1 MRQPW
6 VMVASDGGYAPPEQR
21 TGGHPRS
28 NGTFTRVLG
37 HYSRDL
43 GLFPLGEAI
52 RRMTSLPADFLGLRD
67 RGRLAAGC
75 IADVVVF
82 DPATVRDNATY
93 LDPNALSS
101 GIRQVFVNG
110 EWALR
115 DGEPTGL
122 APGRFVPRS
131 DPAASA
137 PCALSGGR

>member
-1 MRQPW
+1 
-6 VMVASDGGYAPPEQR
+6 
-21 TGGHPRS
+21 
-28 NGTFTRVLG
+28 
-37 HYSRDL
+37 
-43 GLFPLGEAI
+43 
-52 RRMTSLPADFLGLRD
+52 
-67 RGRLAAGC
+67 
-75 IADVVVF
+75 VVVF